1 MRTKRVCQYTTQ
13 PSETRLSA
21 LKRQKSHAEQKLRD
35 IHRSQWVHLQ
45 LIRALATSAD
55 EDAATIFQQLRQ
67 GCDPVLI
74 LQRIEEGGLILQL
87 RQPAD
92 VPKQASADFAQD
104 QADEQATGKLPR
116 MARWHSATQE
126 AYGKIFKRLKSVS
139 QERGVEILRRIHQ
152 GQDISDMTHLVE
164 DENLPLRHPS

>member
-21 LKRQKSHAEQKLRD
+21 LKRHKSHAEQKLRD